1 MINFVS
7 RVLVSLISRQERTT
21 LCATAAVPLDKVNVG
36 SGNKIDQQQIFSV
49 LRNFNARVLNMKQMM
64 MKSTQKFAHAA
75 PVIYDL
81 VSRSYHFL
89 LRGMRRGDPGK
100 EVGEYPLV
108 DVRHQLWI
116 LLVNTSARKF
126 LVCDITTRKISRWA
140 EESLVDDCLK
150 MLNLF
155 GRDRYI

>member
-1 MINFVS
+1 MLRKLVLKNCLWGSFTPPPLFYSAVQSTVYESLINFVS

-21 LCATAAVPLDKVNVG
+21 LCATAAVPLDKVNVR

-64 MKSTQKFAHAA
+64 MKNTQKIAHAA

-89 LRGMRRGDPGK
+89 LRGMRRGPWERGW
-100 EVGEYPLV
+100 E
-108 DVRHQLWI
+108 
-116 LLVNTSARKF
+116 
-126 LVCDITTRKISRWA
+126 ISSR
-140 EESLVDDCLK
+140 SRQK
-150 MLNLF
+150 SIMNLI
-155 GRDRYI
+155 G

>member
-1 MINFVS
+1 MLRKLVLKIVYGGHLLPLPLFYSAVQSTVYESLINFVS

-21 LCATAAVPLDKVNVG
+21 LCATAAVPLDKVNVR

-81 VSRSYHFL
+81 VPRSYHFL
-89 LRGMRRGDPGK
+89 LRGMRRGPWERGW
-100 EVGEYPLV
+100 E
-108 DVRHQLWI
+108 
-116 LLVNTSARKF
+116 
-126 LVCDITTRKISRWA
+126 ISSR
-140 EESLVDDCLK
+140 SRQK
-150 MLNLF
+150 SIMNLI
-155 GRDRYI
+155 G

>member
-7 RVLVSLISRQERTT
+7 RVLVSLISRHERTT
-21 LCATAAVPLDKVNVG
+21 LCATAAVPLDKVNVR

-64 MKSTQKFAHAA
+64 MKNTQKIAHAA
-75 PVIYDL
+75 PVICDL

-108 DVRHQLWI
+108 DVRHQL
-116 LLVNTSARKF
+116 
-126 LVCDITTRKISRWA
+126 
-140 EESLVDDCLK
+140 
-150 MLNLF
+150 
-155 GRDRYI
+155 

>member
-21 LCATAAVPLDKVNVG
+21 LCATAAVPLDKVNVR

-49 LRNFNARVLNMKQMM
+49 LRNFNARVLWSKWWWRAR
-64 MKSTQKFAHAA
+64 KSLRTPRPWYMTSFPGPIIFSFEAWGE
-75 PVIYDL
+75 DL
-81 VSRSYHFL
+81 
-89 LRGMRRGDPGK
+89 GK
-100 EVGEYPLV
+100 EVGRYPLV
-108 DVRHQLWI
+108 DVRNQLWI

>member
-1 MINFVS
+1 MLRKLVLKNCLWGSFTPPSFILFRCAIYCVRINDQFRFQS
-7 RVLVSLISRQERTT
+7 PWGSLISRQERTT
-21 LCATAAVPLDKVNVG
+21 LCATAAVPLDKVNVR

-89 LRGMRRGDPGK
+89 LRGMRRGPWERGW
-100 EVGEYPLV
+100 E
-108 DVRHQLWI
+108 
-116 LLVNTSARKF
+116 
-126 LVCDITTRKISRWA
+126 ISSR
-140 EESLVDDCLK
+140 SRQK
-150 MLNLF
+150 SIMNLI
-155 GRDRYI
+155 G